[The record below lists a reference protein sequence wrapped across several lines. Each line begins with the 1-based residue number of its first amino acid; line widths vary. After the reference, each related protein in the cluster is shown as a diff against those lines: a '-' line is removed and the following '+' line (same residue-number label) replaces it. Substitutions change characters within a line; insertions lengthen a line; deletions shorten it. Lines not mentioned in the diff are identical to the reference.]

1 MKTKELFCTFLT
13 LSLLA
18 MVSALYAADSKDTIK
33 YRKNIMKTIGAN
45 ASASAA
51 ILKGKVDH
59 KDRLSDHAKTLDTFT
74 KDIAELFPKGSDSGD
89 TRALPSIWKRWSDF
103 EKSAK
108 DSHEK
113 AAAFSKAVATND
125 GAAMKAAFKE
135 LSGSCKACHKDFRKK
150 KKKK

>member
-1 MKTKELFCTFLT
+1 MKTKELVCAFLT

-18 MVSALYAADSKDTIK
+18 MASALYAADSKEIIK
-33 YRKNIMKTIGAN
+33 YRQNIMKTIGAN

-51 ILKGKVDH
+51 ILQGKVDH

-89 TRALPSIWKRWSDF
+89 TRALPSVWKDWGDF

-108 DSHEK
+108 DTHEK
-113 AAAFSKAVATND
+113 AAAFSKAVASND
-125 GAAMKAAFKE
+125 GAAIKAAFKDLGE
-135 LSGSCKACHKDFRKK
+135 SCKSCHKDYRKK
-150 KKKK
+150 KEE